1 MDSEIVILPAMFFM
15 FGFVVYVIADV
26 FRRRAQAKMVT
37 EFHTRLLDKI
47 GSARDFADFFASD
60 AGKRFI
66 ESLSTSDTGTPQ
78 MRILRSV
85 QTGLV
90 LVALGIGLFILTDQ
104 RNFSIEAADGLTV
117 TATVTSAIG
126 VGLVTST
133 VISYLLSW
141 KMGLLTRREPQRQL
155 ESNRT
160 T

>member
-1 MDSEIVILPAMFFM
+1 MNSEIIILPAMFFM

-26 FRRRAQAKMVT
+26 FRRRAQAKMVA
-37 EFHTRLLDKI
+37 EFHTKLLEKI

-60 AGKRFI
+60 SGKRFM
-66 ESLSTSDTGTPQ
+66 ESLTTANTGTPQ

-90 LVALGIGLFILTDQ
+90 LVALGIGLFILNDQ
-104 RNFSIEAADGLTV
+104 RSFSIEATDGLMVIATV
-117 TATVTSAIG
+117 TAAIG
-126 VGLVTST
+126 AGLLVST

-141 KMGLLTRREPQRQL
+141 QMGLLTRREPQRQL